1 MRLGLIGA
9 LSAFALA
16 TSFIGGATAQTYP
29 TKPIR
34 LILAYP
40 PGGAIDFIGRTAAQR
55 LSENIGQTVVVEN
68 KPGAGGIVATD
79 FVVRA
84 APDGYTVLLTDPS
97 IATTPS
103 LQDNLPYD
111 LFKDLKTVSVVG
123 SSPNVL
129 VVTNSLPVKSVSELI
144 AYGKQNPG
152 KLNYASSGVGTSV
165 HLAAELLKAS
175 ARIEATHVPYR
186 GMAQSMADLV
196 AGKVHMAFSS
206 PSAAMPFISSNNI
219 RPIATTGT
227 KRSSAFPDL
236 PTVQEAGVP
245 GFYVDLWTALFVP
258 AATPDNVVAKL
269 SDELR
274 KALSNPETKAALAK
288 LGTESRGTS
297 PQEGLTF
304 VRSEHDRWRKV
315 IKDANIQQ

>member
-1 MRLGLIGA
+1 
-9 LSAFALA
+9 
-16 TSFIGGATAQTYP
+16 
-29 TKPIR
+29 
-34 LILAYP
+34 
-40 PGGAIDFIGRTAAQR
+40 
-55 LSENIGQTVVVEN
+55 
-68 KPGAGGIVATD
+68 
-79 FVVRA
+79 
-84 APDGYTVLLTDPS
+84 
-97 IATTPS
+97 
-103 LQDNLPYD
+103 
-111 LFKDLKTVSVVG
+111 
-123 SSPNVL
+123 
-129 VVTNSLPVKSVSELI
+129 
-144 AYGKQNPG
+144 
-152 KLNYASSGVGTSV
+152 V

-175 ARIEATHVPYR
+175 AGIEATHVPYR

-206 PSAAMPFISSNNI
+206 PSAAMPFISSNHI

-245 GFYVDLWTALFVP
+245 GFYVDLWTAVFVP
-258 AATPDNVVAKL
+258 AATPDHVVAKL

-288 LGTESRGTS
+288 LGTEARGTT
-297 PQEGLTF
+297 PEEGTAF